1 MSGIGRI
8 QAKRSESRNP
18 QSNLPP
24 MREVWFKDGDQ
35 AFVTPV
41 ASGEDGDNLLDEIY
55 LYTYKSGQRWIT
67 LLSDKDVDTSGVPDN
82 YRPSHKFAFWGFV
95 HEIIHP
101 EKRADDWIEVAGP
114 NGRKLYKEEVNDFR
128 VIGLSFGRSDYIW
141 NQLVDVYSDWGA
153 LNKGVLR
160 VKRTGTGMYDTSY
173 TIAATARD
181 SVIPDE
187 QQNGKDDLP
196 PIKEYYKTRYGGQSQ
211 NSTAGKVSVKEE
223 ASESSDDNLF

>member
-8 QAKRSESRNP
+8 QAKRSEARNP

-35 AFVTPV
+35 AFVTPI
-41 ASGEDGDNLLDEIY
+41 ATGEDGDKLLDEIY

-95 HEIIHP
+95 HEVIHAD
-101 EKRADDWIEVAGP
+101 KRADDWIEVAGP
-114 NGRKLYKEEVNDFR
+114 GGRKMYKEEVNDFR

-153 LNKGVLR
+153 LNKGVVR

-173 TIAATARD
+173 TIAATARESDVPDD
-181 SVIPDE
+181 SKAEIETLPTI
-187 QQNGKDDLP
+187 KD
-196 PIKEYYKTRYGGQSQ
+196 YFKTRYGGQSK
-211 NSTAGKVSVKEE
+211 NSDVEKVSVKEDV
-223 ASESSDDNLF
+223 SSDEESLF

>member
-8 QAKRSESRNP
+8 QARRSESKNP

-35 AFVTPV
+35 AFLTPV
-41 ASGEDGDNLLDEIY
+41 ATGEDGDNLLDEVY

-67 LLSDKDVDTSGVPDN
+67 LLSDKDVDTSDVQSDS
-82 YRPSHKFAFWGFV
+82 RPSHKFAFWSFV

-101 EKRADDWIEVAGP
+101 DKRADDWVEVAGP
-114 NGRKLYKEEVNDFR
+114 NGRKLYKEEINDFR

-141 NQLVDVYSDWGA
+141 NQLVDVYSDRGA
-153 LNKGVLR
+153 LNKGMLR

-173 TIAATARD
+173 TIAATARE
-181 SVIPDE
+181 SIIPDDRKGE
-187 QQNGKDDLP
+187 VEELP
-196 PIKEYYKTRYGGQSQ
+196 PIKEYYKVRYGGQSN
-211 NSTAGKVSVKEE
+211 NSSVEKVSVKEP
-223 ASESSDDNLF
+223 SDSNDNNLF